1 LRILQINASYK
12 PAYIYGGPTM
22 SVAKLSEQLVMAGND
37 VTVYTTTANGKTEL
51 TVTPNISEQIDGVAV
66 IYFNRITKDHSHL
79 SPRLLVSLWKNARQF
94 DVIHIHAWWNL
105 VSVLSSFIAIVK
117 NVPLVISPR
126 GTLSNYSFSY
136 KNSFAKKLLHN
147 LLGKLLLKRSSL
159 HATSAAEQKALLK
172 IIKPIRIFNLPNF
185 VKTASSPPKKIK
197 RGPVFKLLFLSR
209 IDEKKGLDIL
219 LHALPKLKIPY
230 HLTIAGDGNED
241 YITLLKNIAHYNL
254 TSEHISW
261 IGFQNDNKFDVFSD
275 HQLLVLPSHN
285 ENFGNVVIESLSAGT
300 PVLISDQVGLA
311 NYVVENDLGWIC
323 QTTAQSIRDTINT
336 IAVNQ
341 MDKLEDINLKAPAII
356 HNDFD
361 DDRLVQKYINMYQQ
375 IIAHD
380 RV

>member
-1 LRILQINASYK
+1 MRILQINASYK

-22 SVAKLSEQLVMAGND
+22 SVAKLSEQLVQAGNE
-37 VTVYTTTANGKTEL
+37 VTVYTTSANGDAEL
-51 TVTPNISEQIDGVAV
+51 PVISNTLAQIDGVNV

-79 SPRLLVSLWKNARQF
+79 SPRLLVSLWKNARHF
-94 DVIHIHAWWNL
+94 DVIHVHAWWNL
-105 VSVLSSFIAIVK
+105 VSVLSALIAVAKKI
-117 NVPLVISPR
+117 PLVISPR

-136 KNSFAKKLLHN
+136 KNSVAKKLLHN
-147 LLGKLLLKRSSL
+147 LLGKHLLKCSSL

-185 VKTASSPPKKIK
+185 VKTANSSPKKIK
-197 RGPVFKLLFLSR
+197 SGPVFKLLFLSR

-219 LHALPKLKIPY
+219 LHALPKLKTPY

-241 YITLLKNIAHYNL
+241 YITLLKNIAHYSL

-261 IGFQNDNKFDVFSD
+261 IGFQNDNKFNIFSD

-300 PVLISDQVGLA
+300 PVLISEQVGLA
-311 NYVVENDLGWIC
+311 DYIVENDLGWIC
-323 QTTAQSIRDTINT
+323 QTTPKSISDSINT
-336 IAVNQ
+336 IAIDQ
-341 MDKLEDINLKAPAII
+341 MDKLSDISLKAPGII

-361 DDRLVQKYINMYQQ
+361 DDRLVQKYMDMYQQ

>member
-22 SVAKLSEQLVMAGND
+22 SVAKLSEQLVQAGNE
-37 VTVYTTTANGKTEL
+37 VTVYTTTANGDAEL
-51 TVTPNISEQIDGVAV
+51 PVISNTLAHIDGVNV

-79 SPRLLVSLWKNARQF
+79 SPRLLVNLWKNARHF
-94 DVIHIHAWWNL
+94 DIVHIHAWWNL
-105 VSVLSSFIAIVK
+105 VSVLSAFIAVVK
-117 NVPLVISPR
+117 KVPLVISPR

-136 KNSFAKKLLHN
+136 KNSMAKKLLHN
-147 LLGKLLLKRSSL
+147 LLGKHLLKRSSI

-172 IIKPIRIFNLPNF
+172 IIKSVKIFNLPNF
-185 VKTASSPPKKIK
+185 VKIARSSSKKIK
-197 RGPVFKLLFLSR
+197 PGPVFKLLFFSR

-219 LHALPKLKIPY
+219 LHALLKLKIPY

-254 TSEHISW
+254 TGQHISW
-261 IGFQNDNKFDVFSD
+261 IGFQNDNKFDIFSD
-275 HQLLVLPSHN
+275 HQLLILPSHN

-300 PVLISDQVGLA
+300 PVLISEQVGLA
-311 NYVVENDLGWIC
+311 DYVVENDLGWIC
-323 QTTAQSIRDTINT
+323 QTTAQSISDSINT
-336 IAVNQ
+336 IAINQ
-341 MDKLEDINLKAPAII
+341 IDKLSDISFKAPAII

-361 DDRLVQKYINMYQQ
+361 DDRLVQKYIEMYQQ
-375 IIAHD
+375 IIDNA